1 MEKLLLL
8 IDSKKDKLFNIFCVS
23 FFFSYIY
30 FRKIWILYIFGVHL
44 FSRMLYKRKFLVY
57 LILWNRPKFVKFAKI
72 IILKVKI
79 IIIRTTVFGRRY
91 MPMHSLLKIDAFFT
105 NLYFKNSHQRKSR
118 SRHLEVLRETDVLKN
133 IAKLTGKQLCWSLS
147 LIKFQAFRPATLLKK
162 TSTQVLS
169 CEYCKNF
176 EHLSW
181 KTSAKGYVCKWL
193 LKNLIHSNKLTRFQK
208 GSISKNN

>member
-105 NLYFKNSHQRKSR
+105 NLYFKNSHQRKTR
-118 SRHLEVLRETDVLKN
+118 SRHLRVLRETDVLKN

-147 LIKFQAFRPATLLKK
+147 LIKFQALQACNFIKK
-162 TSTQVLS
+162 DFNTGAFLWILQKFWTPI
-169 CEYCKNF
+169 
-176 EHLSW
+176 
-181 KTSAKGYVCKWL
+181 
-193 LKNLIHSNKLTRFQK
+193 LKNICKRLRLQMIAKKSHPK
-208 GSISKNN
+208 